1 MRKNPFISSSATQEV
16 PRILWNPMVH
26 HRIHNSTLPIPA
38 LSQSNPV
45 HASDP
50 HTWRFSSHL
59 CPGLSRALFPSG
71 FPTKTQ
77 YAPLLSPIRATCP
90 AHLNL
95 LDLITPIIFGEQYRS
110 LSSTLCSFLHSRY
123 LVPVGPKYS
132 PRHPQPP
139 FLPLYESPSSHP
151 YKTTGKITVLY
162 IWIFV
167 FLDSNF
173 RKYGLLK
180 WQSCSFSVDHR
191 SMITCTRLYLSAIR
205 PRSSVTGGC
214 SVSQPALCF
223 WCK

>member
-26 HRIHNSTLPIPA
+26 HSIHNSTLPIPA

-110 LSSTLCSFLHSRY
+110 LSSTLCSFLHS
-123 LVPVGPKYS
+123 PVT
-132 PRHPQPP
+132 
-139 FLPLYESPSSHP
+139 SS
-151 YKTTGKITVLY
+151 L
-162 IWIFV
+162 
-167 FLDSNF
+167 LDPNI
-173 RKYGLLK
+173 LL
-180 WQSCSFSVDHR
+180 D
-191 SMITCTRLYLSAIR
+191 TLSL
-205 PRSSVTGGC
+205 RSSLYMRAQVHTHTKQQEKLQFC
-214 SVSQPALCF
+214 ISESLYF
-223 WCK
+223 WTAILGSMVC